1 MLNYVI
7 LQADLPDFLQ
17 RRNSGFPICQQ
28 PKKVPESAEID
39 ARKTEILTVQLR
51 DDKPVS
57 WSVGFSRSTRT
68 D

>member
-1 MLNYVI
+1 MLYFSQIYLIFCRDGTAVF
-7 LQADLPDFLQ
+7 QSA
-17 RRNSGFPICQQ
+17 NSQ
-28 PKKVPESAEID
+28 KVPESAEID